1 MAAFWAIV
9 RLTAL
14 ETVRRPVFLVVTL
27 CGLAGTALMPFFLN
41 YTLGDAPRMIRD
53 SSLALLSTG
62 GLLLAAWSAAE
73 ALGGEL
79 RRGTAGVALAKP
91 VGRGTFLL
99 AKAAGVALAVAG
111 HAAASLAATL
121 LAVRAGAVEW
131 NLDWTAEG
139 PALAVFPVAL
149 GLAAWRNRRSGR
161 PFASAACGW
170 LWAGFG
176 AALLAAACRETP
188 LEHLAFPR
196 NLDWGILQAGVATCL
211 PIGMAA
217 AAATALAVRL
227 QPVPVLMACAA
238 LFAGGLMAD
247 SLLGPHLE
255 TSFWA
260 RAAYAVLPNGHA
272 FWLTDALDAGRGIP
286 AAYWAGAAAHAA
298 LWSAACLVP
307 GAWAFRRSEVP

>member
-1 MAAFWAIV
+1 VAAFGAIV

-27 CGLAGTALMPFFLN
+27 CGLAGTALMPFFLH

-53 SSLALLSTG
+53 SSLALLYTG
-62 GLLLAAWSAAE
+62 GLLLAAWSAVE
-73 ALGGEL
+73 GLGGEM

-91 VGRGTFLL
+91 VGRGAFLV
-99 AKAAGVALAVAG
+99 AKAAGVALAMAG

-131 NLDWTAEG
+131 HLDWTAEG
-139 PALAVFPVAL
+139 PALVVFPVAL
-149 GLAAWRNRRSGR
+149 GWAAWRNRRSGR
-161 PFASAACGW
+161 PFASAACAG
-170 LWAGFG
+170 LWIGFG
-176 AALLAAACRETP
+176 AALAVAACRETP
-188 LEHLAFPR
+188 LEHLGFPG
-196 NLDWGILQAGVATCL
+196 NLDWAILQAGALACL
-211 PIGMAA
+211 PMVMAV

-227 QPVPVLMACAA
+227 GTVPVLMGCAA

-255 TSFWA
+255 ASFWA
-260 RAAYAVLPNGHA
+260 RAAYAVLPNGQA

-286 AAYWAGAAAHAA
+286 AAYAAGAVAYAAV
-298 LWSAACLVP
+298 WSAACLVL
-307 GAWAFRRSEVP
+307 GAGAFRRAEVG